1 MAPPIPPTPRR
12 ALPGGPWKHGALP
25 VLGLIGE
32 IGGGKSRAAAMLAE
46 RGAFVIDADAVGHA
60 VLRRRGVRDRLVARF
75 GARILDRSPTG
86 AGAPPI
92 DRRALGAIVFA
103 DPEARRDLE
112 AVVHPRMRR
121 TFERAII
128 WAERRGQARAVVL
141 DAAILLEAGWGDLCD
156 RVLFVEAPRDQ
167 RLARLAAQRG
177 WSEEV
182 LEARERAQWPSD
194 EKRRRADA
202 VVANDSGPEQL
213 EGGIEHLW
221 STLLSLSTQPDSS
234 PMADRA
240 GPRGPDERGALTP
253 EHSPPRDPTF
263 SEPADEPRRR

>member
-75 GARILDRSPTG
+75 GARILDRSPAG
-86 AGAPPI
+86 AAAPPI
-92 DRRALGAIVFA
+92 DRRALGAIVFD

-112 AVVHPRMRR
+112 ALVHPRMRR
-121 TFERAII
+121 TFERAIRR
-128 WAERRGQARAVVL
+128 AERRGRARAVAL
-141 DAAILLEAGWGDLCD
+141 DAAILLEAGWDDLCD

-177 WSEEV
+177 WSEAV
-182 LEARERAQWPSD
+182 LAARERAQWPAD
-194 EKRRRADA
+194 AKRRRADA
-202 VVANDSGPEQL
+202 VLSNASGLGQL
-213 EGGIEHLW
+213 EEAIQHLW
-221 STLLSLSTQPDSS
+221 STLSPPSTRPDPS

-240 GPRGPDERGALTP
+240 GPCGPT
-253 EHSPPRDPTF
+253 S
-263 SEPADEPRRR
+263 SEPADAPGRR